1 MCSIHILERSVRADE
16 EEMKKGWLVINSF
29 VKHDKFFEL
38 YRMLLAAGEKKGV
51 ELELKTTTELM
62 AAVGEVLRTPDFV
75 LFWDKDIYLA
85 QRLEEMGVRVFNS
98 ARAIELCDNKILTT
112 QALVKAGV
120 ATPKT
125 LVAPKTYEG
134 TGYNNDLFLKK
145 AMELLGFPMVVK
157 EAYGS
162 FGAQVH
168 LVEDLPQLL
177 QVVEEIH
184 HKPFLMQE
192 FIASSRGRD
201 IRVNIVGGQVIASML
216 RHNENDFRS
225 NITNGGSMDRVEIT
239 EAQAHLAI
247 KACQALGLD
256 FAGVDVLFGSEGEP
270 VICEVNSNPHFKS
283 TYQCT
288 GVDLSEYIIAYIV
301 EQV

>member
-1 MCSIHILERSVRADE
+1 
-16 EEMKKGWLVINSF
+16 MKKGWLVINSF

-51 ELELKTTTELM
+51 ALELKTTTDLM
-62 AAVGEVLRTPDFV
+62 VAVGEALQTPDFV

-85 QRLEEMGVRVFNS
+85 QRLEAMGVRVFNS
-98 ARAIELCDNKILTT
+98 ARSIELCDNKILTA
-112 QALVKAGV
+112 QALVQAGV
-120 ATPKT
+120 RTPKT

-134 TGYNNDLFLKK
+134 TGYSNQSFLEK
-145 AMELLGFPMVVK
+145 AVQILGYPLIVK

-168 LVEDLPQLL
+168 LVEAWEQLL
-177 QVVEEIH
+177 EVVAQIH
-184 HKPFLMQE
+184 HKPFILQE
-192 FIASSRGRD
+192 FIESSKGRD
-201 IRVNIVGGQVIASML
+201 IRVNVVGGKVIASML

-239 EAQAHLAI
+239 EAQAEEAV

-256 FAGVDVLFGSEGEP
+256 FAGVDVLFGLDGEP
-270 VICEVNSNPHFKS
+270 IICEVNSNPHFKS

-288 GVDLSEYIIAYIV
+288 GVDLSEYIVAYIAS
-301 EQV
+301 QV

>member
-1 MCSIHILERSVRADE
+1 
-16 EEMKKGWLVINSF
+16 MKKGWLVINSF

-51 ELELKTTTELM
+51 ALELKTTTDLM
-62 AAVGEVLRTPDFV
+62 VAVGEALQTPDFV

-85 QRLEEMGVRVFNS
+85 QRLEAMGVRVFNS
-98 ARAIELCDNKILTT
+98 ARSIELCDNKILTA
-112 QALVKAGV
+112 QALVQAGV
-120 ATPKT
+120 RTPKT

-134 TGYNNDLFLKK
+134 TGYSNQSFLEK
-145 AMELLGFPMVVK
+145 AVQILGYPLIVK

-168 LVEDLPQLL
+168 LVEAWEQLL
-177 QVVEEIH
+177 EVVAQIH
-184 HKPFLMQE
+184 HKPFILQE
-192 FIASSRGRD
+192 FIESSKGRD
-201 IRVNIVGGQVIASML
+201 IRVNVVGGKVIASML

-239 EAQAHLAI
+239 EAQAEEAV

-256 FAGVDVLFGSEGEP
+256 FAGVDVLFGPDGEP
-270 VICEVNSNPHFKS
+270 IICEVNSNPHFKS

-288 GVDLSEYIIAYIV
+288 GVDLSEYIVAYIAS
-301 EQV
+301 QV